1 MDGDD
6 DLAAIRA
13 KRMAELRGSAAESG
27 GGAGGALPPGLTP
40 AKASADDAEKLA
52 QMDEMRRTMLIQLLD
67 NSARERLA
75 RISIVKPEK
84 ARAVEDLLIR
94 MAQSGQLRG
103 KVNENMLIDLLEQLN
118 EQQAAKVESK
128 IKVRKRWGFAA
139 CFTWGYAD
147 YFCNCRLRD
156 VP

>member
-1 MDGDD
+1 MEAGDD

-13 KRMAELRGSAAESG
+13 KRMAEMRGT
-27 GGAGGALPPGLTP
+27 GGAGGANTALPAGLTP
-40 AKASADDAEKLA
+40 SKSGKEDAEKLA

-103 KVNENMLIDLLEQLN
+103 KINENMLIDLLEQLN

-128 IKVRKRWGFAA
+128 IKITRRPV
-139 CFTWGYAD
+139 AD
-147 YFCNCRLRD
+147 SDDDEDLLAGL
-156 VP
+156 